1 MLGRG
6 DVGGCV
12 ASVAL
17 GASSSP
23 SSGAPS
29 PSSLSGDDADGL
41 FSSSFTMSVGNFCFC
56 IPSEEPAVCGAA
68 SGDEPEAEEEEAV
81 ASFSLAAA
89 AASVASA
96 RRDRP
101 EADFATFFFD
111 MVGMFVDDTDQ
122 YTVHVLIDVA
132 ADSRKEWV
140 VWLRCMRNE
149 VVIHV

>member
-1 MLGRG
+1 MG
-6 DVGGCV
+6 
-12 ASVAL
+12 
-17 GASSSP
+17 
-23 SSGAPS
+23 
-29 PSSLSGDDADGL
+29 
-41 FSSSFTMSVGNFCFC
+41 
-56 IPSEEPAVCGAA
+56 GAA

-101 EADFATFFFD
+101 EADFATLFFD
-111 MVGMFVDDTDQ
+111 MVGMFVVDTDQ

-132 ADSRKEWV
+132 ADARNEWL

-149 VVIHV
+149 VVIHVLYSETLR